1 MRLANQG
8 MGMKMAAGY
17 GFDSSTLHQK
27 WFTAGV
33 GLCLCLAVTLAG
45 CSRGGVFSEAEAERS
60 QGYAKAKKLS
70 ESKDYKDA
78 AEAYRKVLLEYPEFA
93 QAHLELGL
101 IFDDKLNDPI
111 AAIYHYREFLA
122 LKPHSDKRQLV
133 NDFIE
138 RAKLSLAAKMP
149 QSPVTD
155 PGIVARIQAERNAL
169 AEENAE
175 LKARLTELDKIVASA
190 QRPVMASPPLAVVNT
205 TPPRPVPV
213 AAAPV
218 EPTGQLKTHV
228 VQKGDTL
235 QSLALRYYGNR
246 SAWEKI
252 YQANRSGMPTKDT
265 LKIGQELVI
274 P

>member
-17 GFDSSTLHQK
+17 GCDSSTLRQK
-27 WFTAGV
+27 WFTAGM
-33 GLCLCLAVTLAG
+33 GLCLCLAVTLVG
-45 CSRGGVFSEAEAERS
+45 CGRGGVFSEAEAESS
-60 QGYAKAKKLS
+60 QGYARAKKLS
-70 ESKDYKDA
+70 ESKDYKGA
-78 AEAYRKVLLEYPEFA
+78 AEAYRAVLLEHPEFA

-111 AAIYHYREFLA
+111 AAIYHYRQFLA

-175 LKARLTELDKIVASA
+175 LKARLAELDKIVASA
-190 QRPVMASPPLAVVNT
+190 QRSVMASPPTAWANT
-205 TPPRPVPV
+205 APSRPVPI
-213 AAAPV
+213 ASAPV
-218 EPTGQLKTHV
+218 EPTGHLKTHV

-252 YQANRSGMPTKDT
+252 YQANRSGMSSKDT